1 MKDQGKSRRWK
12 GKKSSE
18 PKKSRGEE
26 EKEEK
31 RRRSWV
37 QKEYKPSG
45 MVVVAHQKS
54 LIAFAGAFSF
64 EHAGGRISVTIRI
77 RYSQHVFIFK

>member
-1 MKDQGKSRRWK
+1 MKNQGKSKRRRE
-12 GKKSSE
+12 KKKLGT
-18 PKKSRGEE
+18 KKKAGEE

-31 RRRSWV
+31 KEELG

-45 MVVVAHQKS
+45 MVVAHQKS
-54 LIAFAGAFSF
+54 LIAFAGAFPF

-77 RYSQHVFIFK
+77 RYSQYLF